1 MRFNHLNPPF
11 NDVRMRRAVL
21 AAVNQDDYMR
31 SVTGND
37 PSAYKECKALFPCG
51 TPFGTQIGAPEM
63 KGDLA
68 LGKQMLHDAGYAGQK
83 VVIINPTD
91 FPSIGPFGDVTA
103 DLLKKL
109 GMNVELQ
116 DIDWGTVVQRRA
128 SKNPIDQGGW
138 SIFHTWW
145 PSDSILNPVVSAII
159 RGQGDRGWFGWF
171 SDPKIESLTTDFL
184 HREGHRRA
192 AEDHRRHPAGGI
204 FPGADHSARAVLYP
218 QRLPCEPQGH
228 AGQPGTVLL
237 ERAARIG
244 GDDEWAGRGSLYA
257 NPDIV
262 ARILAALRQVNRA
275 DAPITP
281 DALAPLDHFHGRGV
295 LATREMV
302 AMLQPQGGRT
312 DP

>member
-11 NDVRMRRAVL
+11 NDVRVRRAVL

-31 SVTGND
+31 AVTGND
-37 PSAYKECKALFPCG
+37 PSAYKDCAALFPCG

-68 LGKQMLHDAGYAGQK
+68 LGKKMLQDAGYAGQK

-116 DIDWGTVVQRRA
+116 DTDWGTVVQRRA

-145 PSDSILNPVVSAII
+145 PSDSIMNPVVSAII
-159 RGQGDRGWFGWF
+159 RGQGDKGWFGWF
-171 SDPKIESLTTDFL
+171 SDPKIEALTTDFL
-184 HREGHRRA
+184 TAKDADARLKITDAIQQEAFSQVPTIPLGLFYIRNAYRTDLKDMLVSQAPFFWSVRRA
-192 AEDHRRHPAGGI
+192 
-204 FPGADHSARAVLYP
+204 
-218 QRLPCEPQGH
+218 
-228 AGQPGTVLL
+228 
-237 ERAARIG
+237 
-244 GDDEWAGRGSLYA
+244 
-257 NPDIV
+257 
-262 ARILAALRQVNRA
+262 
-275 DAPITP
+275 
-281 DALAPLDHFHGRGV
+281 
-295 LATREMV
+295 
-302 AMLQPQGGRT
+302 
-312 DP
+312 